1 MSNVE
6 LFNNE
11 FKTFQKVIF
20 DTIGITLNDS
30 KKIMVQSRLNRRIVH
45 YKLES
50 FAEYLRIIAIN
61 PTERMEMI
69 NLITTNET
77 YFFREEAHFDFIKEL
92 ISSRKSIR
100 LWSAAASVGA
110 EAYSLA
116 MLFNETLDEWSILGS
131 DINSEV
137 IKKAKKGLYPL
148 SWIEKIPQELK
159 KKYCLQGTGKY
170 EGQFLID
177 RVLSKNMRFFENNLL
192 ERNVSIGKF
201 DVIFLRNVLLY
212 FNNETKQQVVE
223 DIVSNLE
230 SGGYLIISLTENIQ
244 SVNIPNLKQIRTSI
258 YQKD

>member
-1 MSNVE
+1 MNTVE
-6 LFNNE
+6 LLDNE

-20 DTIGITLNDS
+20 DTIGITLNNS

-45 YKLES
+45 YSLDS

-61 PTERMEMI
+61 ATERMEMI

-92 ISSRKSIR
+92 ISQRKSIR
-100 LWSAAASVGA
+100 LWSAASSVGA

-116 MLFNETLDEWSILGS
+116 MLFNEALEEWSIFGS

-137 IKKAKKGLYPL
+137 IKKARMGLYPL

-159 KKYCLQGTGKY
+159 SKYCLKGKGKY

-177 RVLSKNMRFFENNLL
+177 RQLAKNVRFFENNLL
-192 ERNVSIGKF
+192 ERNLSIGKF

-212 FNNETKQQVVE
+212 FNDETKQQVVE

-244 SVNIPNLKQIRTSI
+244 SVNIPNLKQVRTSI